1 MVKSFD
7 RISIRDGNTEPY
19 GGVKMKIRG
28 FVVAFLAVALSA
40 VPQLVNTSSA
50 EAGKYSAQLITP
62 TAGQIL
68 YPGQRVRVEWTHT
81 LPNVNLAG
89 CEEEVWLSL
98 DGGRTFT
105 ACITPI
111 LDPKATFFYW
121 TVPNTPT
128 NAAVLDIRFGGEG
141 WYPECFAPQTAS
153 TFVISQSTGQLY

>member
-1 MVKSFD
+1 
-7 RISIRDGNTEPY
+7 
-19 GGVKMKIRG
+19 MKIRG
-28 FVVAFLAVALSA
+28 IMSTLFAVALSFA
-40 VPQLVNTSSA
+40 PQFVNTSSA
-50 EAGKYSAQLITP
+50 DPGKYSAQLITP

-121 TVPNTPT
+121 TVPNMPT

-141 WYPECFAPQTAS
+141 SYPECFAPQTAS
-153 TFVISQSTGQLY
+153 TFVISQTTGQLY

>member
-1 MVKSFD
+1 
-7 RISIRDGNTEPY
+7 
-19 GGVKMKIRG
+19 MKIRG
-28 FVVAFLAVALSA
+28 FMITMLAVALSA

-50 EAGKYSAQLITP
+50 ASGYSAQLISP

-81 LPNVNLAG
+81 LPNINLAG

-98 DGGRTFT
+98 DGGRTFST
-105 ACITPI
+105 CITPI

-121 TVPNTPT
+121 TVPNMPT

-153 TFVISQSTGQLY
+153 TFVISQTTGQLY